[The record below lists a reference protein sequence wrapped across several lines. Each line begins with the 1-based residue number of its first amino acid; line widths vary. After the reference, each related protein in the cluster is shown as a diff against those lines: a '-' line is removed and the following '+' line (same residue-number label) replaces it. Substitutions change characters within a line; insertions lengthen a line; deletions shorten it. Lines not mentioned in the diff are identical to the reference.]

1 MDISKRNFIARVTC
15 WAVAIPLGSLLVR
28 GLAFGQGQKNQAPP
42 QIPGQN
48 PDGTLPNTATS
59 TVGLDPKEM
68 LKHHQQQIHDDVEKL
83 YELAGELKAEV
94 EKTETEH
101 VLSLPMIQKAE
112 QIEKLA
118 KQVKGL
124 ARES

>member
-1 MDISKRNFIARVTC
+1 MPNLSKRDFILRISI
-15 WAVAIPLGSLLVR
+15 WAAAISGTVWATR
-28 GLAFGQGQKNQAPP
+28 DVAFGQGQKSQPTPTIPP
-42 QIPGQN
+42 QN
-48 PDGTLPNTATS
+48 PAD
-59 TVGLDPKEM
+59 TVPESPAIGLDPKEM

-83 YELAGELKAEV
+83 YELAAELKAEV
-94 EKTETEH
+94 EKTQTEH

>member
-1 MDISKRNFIARVTC
+1 MTNLAKRDFIFRISIWAAMIA
-15 WAVAIPLGSLLVR
+15 AA
-28 GLAFGQGQKNQAPP
+28 GLATREFAFGQGQKNQPAPIIPP
-42 QIPGQN
+42 QN
-48 PDGTLPNTATS
+48 PADAVPENPATA
-59 TVGLDPKEM
+59 LDPKEM

-83 YELAGELKAEV
+83 YALAGELKAEV
-94 EKTETEH
+94 EKTQTEQ